1 MKPCPFCGGKAFATY
16 KTRDHDGLCQHWVIC
31 EGCDART
38 GSHNFSEADAT
49 SAWQRRASA
58 PSFEAWWATQ
68 KYPKHLKATLSNLWY
83 EAQASLAAADDT
95 YTDENGTVWE
105 RPSAWAYAQVCKA
118 RDKWHSKAR
127 ERK

>member
-49 SAWQRRASA
+49 SAWQRRVPA
-58 PSFEAWWATQ
+58 PSFEAQ
-68 KYPKHLKATLSNLWY
+68 
-83 EAQASLAAADDT
+83 ADDT
-95 YTDENGTVWE
+95 YTDEKGTVWE
-105 RPSAWAYAQVCKA
+105 RPTAWAYAQVCKA
-118 RDKWHSKAR
+118 RDKWQEKA
-127 ERK
+127 KKK